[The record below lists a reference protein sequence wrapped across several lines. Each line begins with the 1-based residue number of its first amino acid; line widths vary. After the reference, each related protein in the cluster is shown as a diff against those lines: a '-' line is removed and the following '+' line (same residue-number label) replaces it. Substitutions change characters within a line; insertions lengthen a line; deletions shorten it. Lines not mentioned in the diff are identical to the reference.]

1 MARKRMIDPSI
12 WDDEDVGQL
21 SDMAFRLF
29 VCSISNADDDG
40 KLEASAVRMRGLAY
54 RYQPEITTDQVDLA
68 LQELSSKLRSYHRYK
83 VNNRWYAKLFNWH
96 SYQTI
101 KKPYPSTIPEP
112 ESSEFGTGGEPVE
125 NRYGT
130 GAPKERKKEENLK
143 EEEGKEDNPSSFDC
157 DSNKKPVKPQP
168 EPKGDV
174 FHAQHLAKHF
184 KTEMG
189 KYLNQNIGFWVDE
202 RPAVDIFRDLLS
214 SCDSETLKGVITYN
228 FKREKPQTNVRF
240 FASEFYTIKA
250 EMENTKTET
259 TKPKEQPQV
268 DPFEPIFKRLISE
281 GVPDLQAIK
290 MAEKEYL
297 NGLKG

>member
-143 EEEGKEDNPSSFDC
+143 EEEGKEEEEKEDNPSSFDC

-184 KTEMG
+184 KAEMG

-202 RPAVDIFRDLLS
+202 LPAVDIFRDLLS

-240 FASEFYTIKA
+240 FASEFYAIKS
-250 EMENTKTET
+250 EMEHTKRASERPTAAT
-259 TKPKEQPQV
+259 LVTKGKYTNVLPQYM
-268 DPFEPIFKRLISE
+268 
-281 GVPDLQAIK
+281 PDY
-290 MAEKEYL
+290 EEVS
-297 NGLKG
+297 